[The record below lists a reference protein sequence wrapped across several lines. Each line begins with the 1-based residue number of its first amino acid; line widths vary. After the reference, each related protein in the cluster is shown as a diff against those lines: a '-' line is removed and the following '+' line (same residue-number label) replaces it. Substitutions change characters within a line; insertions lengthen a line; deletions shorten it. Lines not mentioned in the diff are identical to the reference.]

1 MPLQT
6 VYGPLKACRML
17 ESSMKHEVIV
27 TGSGRK
33 SVELLAFHWIN
44 TLLGNVKSAMQGTY
58 HAIQSKH
65 LPRYLAELE
74 YRFNRWFKLDAIV
87 TRLVYASVQTP
98 PMPGHLL
105 KLAEASW

>member
-1 MPLQT
+1 
-6 VYGPLKACRML
+6 ML
-17 ESSMKHEVIV
+17 ESSMKPLY
-27 TGSGRK
+27 TGGDRK

-65 LPRYLAELE
+65 LPRYLAEFE
-74 YRFNRWFKLDAIV
+74 YRFNRRFKLDAIV
-87 TRLVYASVQTP
+87 TRLVHASVRTP
-98 PMPGHLL
+98 PMPGRLL